1 MTVRAALLLAF
12 LALGASGRVRELPR
26 VVLQANGMYEVTL
39 APAVLLKRE
48 VRKQLDSGLTTA
60 FVVSMRGSGA
70 LRGGVRV
77 EVRYMLWDEHYAVTT
92 LEGDGRSQTLTLAS
106 YDKLV
111 AWWDTA
117 PLRLTA
123 DQATGQATADRNVRV
138 TLEVLPFS
146 AREEA
151 ETKRWLAE
159 SLGNSRTRQGDAR
172 STSGPILDVIIGTS
186 IQRRPILEYRWA
198 VPVGRPA
205 EGTR

>member
-1 MTVRAALLLAF
+1 MTARAALLLAF

-26 VVLQANGMYEVTL
+26 VAVLANGTCEVTL

-70 LRGGVRV
+70 LRGAVRV
-77 EVRYMLWDEHYAVTT
+77 EVRYMLWEEHYAVTT
-92 LEGDGRSQTLTLAS
+92 LEGDGRSQTVTLPS
-106 YDKLV
+106 YDRLV
-111 AWWDTA
+111 AWWNTT
-117 PLRLTA
+117 PLRLA
-123 DQATGQATADRNVRV
+123 VLQAEQAERDRSVRV

-159 SLGNSRTRQGDAR
+159 SLGNSRTRQGEPR

-186 IQRRPILEYRWA
+186 IQRRPILEYRWT
-198 VPVGRPA
+198 VSLEGPV
-205 EGTR
+205 EGAR

>member
-1 MTVRAALLLAF
+1 MRPRAALLLAF

-26 VVLQANGMYEVTL
+26 VAVQANGTYEVTL

-92 LEGDGRSQTLTLAS
+92 LEGDGRSQKLTLAS

-111 AWWDTA
+111 AWWNAT
-117 PLRLTA
+117 PLRLAANQT
-123 DQATGQATADRNVRV
+123 TRDRHVRV

-159 SLGNSRTRQGDAR
+159 SLGNSRTRQGEPQ

-186 IQRRPILEYRWA
+186 IQRRPILEYRWT
-198 VPVGRPA
+198 VPVEGTA

>member
-26 VVLQANGMYEVTL
+26 VALQANGMYEVTL

-92 LEGDGRSQTLTLAS
+92 LEGDGRSKTLTLAS

-123 DQATGQATADRNVRV
+123 HQATADRNVRV

-151 ETKRWLAE
+151 DTKRWLAE
-159 SLGNSRTRQGDAR
+159 SLGNSRTRQGEAR

-205 EGTR
+205 